1 MARSETAW
9 KYWAGVSSLGAIS
22 LTLAIGW
29 WLDRRATSVELN
41 TMRSQIK
48 DLSSPPSV
56 EDLRSENDDL
66 IRFIDES
73 YTLLRSKGIHV
84 QLDLAVDEDGRYRLR
99 ADSLELMDELA
110 AKLRQLEENP
120 NEAMRDE

>member
-1 MARSETAW
+1 MARRATAW
-9 KYWAGVSSLGAIS
+9 KYWAGLSALGAIC
-22 LTLAIGW
+22 LTLAVGW
-29 WLDRRATSVELN
+29 WLDRQARSVELN

-48 DLSSPPSV
+48 GPSSLPAV

-99 ADSLELMDELA
+99 ADSVELMDELA
-110 AKLRQLEENP
+110 AKLKQLDENS
-120 NEAMRDE
+120 NEATPDE